1 MCSSGH
7 THRAVIALRHY
18 RRELRQ
24 LCGQSEYFCE
34 PVPLRVDIIRLCD
47 NCQESCARLAALAV
61 FWFSDSP
68 STRRTKKTRRRSQ
81 IPRHRRVG
89 TVAHTGACSGLS
101 LAGTSQYGGTR
112 SVDCLTYPGS

>member
-18 RRELRQ
+18 RRELRL

-47 NCQESCARLAALAV
+47 NCQESCARLAALAM
-61 FWFSDSP
+61 FWFSDKP
-68 STRRTKKTRRRSQ
+68 VDAADQKDAPKIANPTPQTRRHCGSHGRLFRSQ
-81 IPRHRRVG
+81 LSRYLSVRRHAKR
-89 TVAHTGACSGLS
+89 CLS
-101 LAGTSQYGGTR
+101 N
-112 SVDCLTYPGS
+112 